1 VEVQEIA
8 RVLGGGA
15 VLGHPPGSLA
25 DLRHDIEAGLPVQ
38 ALEEVAAHVHDR
50 PADRRSLM
58 LRVVPEGS
66 LKRRAKLGRL
76 SPSESE
82 RTARLAHII
91 AHAEYVWRD
100 STKAREFLTTS
111 HPELGDRTPIEVS
124 VDEFGARQVEAIL
137 DGILYGLPG

>member
-1 VEVQEIA
+1 MEVHEIA

-25 DLRHDIEAGLPVQ
+25 DLRHDIETGLPVQ
-38 ALEEVAAHVHDR
+38 ALEEVASHVHDR

-66 LKRRAKLGRL
+66 LKRRAKAGRL

-82 RTARLAHII
+82 RTARLAHVI

-100 STKAREFLTTS
+100 PANARKFLTTP

-124 VDEFGARQVEAIL
+124 VDDFGARQVEAIL
-137 DGILYGLPG
+137 DGILYGLPA

>member
-1 VEVQEIA
+1 
-8 RVLGGGA
+8 
-15 VLGHPPGSLA
+15 
-25 DLRHDIEAGLPVQ
+25 
-38 ALEEVAAHVHDR
+38 
-50 PADRRSLM
+50 M

-66 LKRRAKLGRL
+66 LKRRAKVGRL

-91 AHAEYVWRD
+91 AHAEHVWRD
-100 STKAREFLTTS
+100 PTKARAFLTTP

-137 DGILYGLPG
+137 DGILYGLPA